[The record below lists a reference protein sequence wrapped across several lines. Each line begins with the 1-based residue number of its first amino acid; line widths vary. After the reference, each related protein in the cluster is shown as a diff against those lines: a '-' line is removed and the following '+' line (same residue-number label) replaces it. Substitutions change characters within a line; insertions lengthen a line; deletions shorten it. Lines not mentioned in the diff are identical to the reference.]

1 MMNRFIA
8 YNMPKIELHCHLD
21 GSMSV
26 ELTQKLLADMGEEYT
41 KEELQEALTA
51 PMDCPSLADY
61 LKRFDLPL
69 RCLQTKEGLRAAV
82 TDAVKGGFRL
92 ERKLQHIQTVAD
104 ATGDFY
110 RLRDRAAP
118 AEIQIGKIHGKGKG
132 QRTAG
137 GVDDGSNAESHS
149 TPRNDTGIIIVG
161 KSPLV
166 KHFLRFPCQN
176 SADPLK

>member
-61 LKRFDLPL
+61 LKRFDL
-69 RCLQTKEGLRAAV
+69 RR
-82 TDAVKGGFRL
+82 KGF
-92 ERKLQHIQTVAD
+92 A
-104 ATGDFY
+104 
-110 RLRDRAAP
+110 
-118 AEIQIGKIHGKGKG
+118 
-132 QRTAG
+132 QRR
-137 GVDDGSNAESHS
+137 
-149 TPRNDTGIIIVG
+149 RN
-161 KSPLV
+161 
-166 KHFLRFPCQN
+166 LRFVRQR
-176 SADPLK
+176 SR

>member
-61 LKRFDLPL
+61 LKRFDLPI
-69 RCLQTKEGLRAAV
+69 RCLQTK
-82 TDAVKGGFRL
+82 K
-92 ERKLQHIQTVAD
+92 
-104 ATGDFY
+104 DF
-110 RLRDRAAP
+110 AP
-118 AEIQIGKIHGKGKG
+118 RQKACTACGKG
-132 QRTAG
+132 AG
-137 GVDDGSNAESHS
+137 KVFGSKICTIVFNAAGTENY
-149 TPRNDTGIIIVG
+149 RDY
-161 KSPLV
+161 
-166 KHFLRFPCQN
+166 RERQ
-176 SADPLK
+176 

>member
-61 LKRFDLPL
+61 LKRF
-69 RCLQTKEGLRAAV
+69 AACRRR
-82 TDAVKGGFRL
+82 KGF
-92 ERKLQHIQTVAD
+92 A
-104 ATGDFY
+104 
-110 RLRDRAAP
+110 
-118 AEIQIGKIHGKGKG
+118 
-132 QRTAG
+132 QRR
-137 GVDDGSNAESHS
+137 
-149 TPRNDTGIIIVG
+149 RN
-161 KSPLV
+161 
-166 KHFLRFPCQN
+166 LRFVRQR
-176 SADPLK
+176 SR

>member
-69 RCLQTKEGLRAAV
+69 PADEGRASRS
-82 TDAVKGGFRL
+82 GGG
-92 ERKLQHIQTVAD
+92 TCASC
-104 ATGDFY
+104 
-110 RLRDRAAP
+110 
-118 AEIQIGKIHGKGKG
+118 GKG
-132 QRTAG
+132 AG
-137 GVDDGSNAESHS
+137 KVSGSTICPFFFNAAGTENYRDH
-149 TPRNDTGIIIVG
+149 
-161 KSPLV
+161 
-166 KHFLRFPCQN
+166 
-176 SADPLK
+176 